1 MSTLYELTDD
11 YLRLLDMAD
20 DPDTDE
26 QAFIDTLEA
35 IEGEIEDKA
44 DNYAKLIKELENEAD
59 GLDKEA
65 KRLTERR
72 DRIRSKIDRMKRSL
86 ENAMIATGK
95 IKFKT
100 ELFTFGIQKNA
111 PSVVLDFDEKDARAI
126 DELPEA
132 FVNVKKTVNKTAIK
146 EAINAGL
153 EFDFAHLASSESIRI
168 R

>member
-20 DPDTDE
+20 DPDIDE

-35 IEGEIEDKA
+35 IDGEIEDKA
-44 DNYAKLIKELENEAD
+44 DNYAKLIKELECKAD

-65 KRLTERR
+65 KRISERR
-72 DRIRSKIDRMKRSL
+72 DRIRATIDRMKRSL

-95 IKFKT
+95 TKFKT
-100 ELFTFGIQKNA
+100 MLFSFGIQKNA

-126 DELPEA
+126 DELPEM

>member
-20 DPDTDE
+20 DPDIDE

-86 ENAMIATGK
+86 ENAMLATGK

-126 DELPEA
+126 DELPEE
-132 FVNVKKTVNKTAIK
+132 FINVKKTVNKTAIK

>member
-20 DPDTDE
+20 DPDIDE
-26 QAFIDTLEA
+26 QTFIDTLEA
-35 IEGEIEDKA
+35 IDGEIEDKA
-44 DNYAKLIKELENEAD
+44 DNYAKLIKELENEALKCD
-59 GLDKEA
+59 REA
-65 KRLTERR
+65 KRLSER
-72 DRIRSKIDRMKRSL
+72 KTAYENKVNRMKRSL
-86 ENAMIATGK
+86 EQAMIATGK
-95 IKFKT
+95 TKFKT
-100 ELFTFGIQKNA
+100 DFFSFGIQKNA
-111 PSVVLDFDEKDARAI
+111 PSVVLDFDEKDAEAI
-126 DELPEA
+126 DALPDM